1 MSRILFLWLET
12 LVLLFTFSITIYQ
25 YTVETPSTHGNDH
38 KALYSKHI
46 LATFIVLYIVLD
58 GRAIR
63 WGTFL
68 VFTVVLAF
76 DVLFFVEVVLFMPQS
91 CYPCYVL
98 ELVAGTA
105 HMTLSVCYVFWCV
118 GKLIK

>member
-1 MSRILFLWLET
+1 MSRILFLWLEV

-25 YTVETPSTHGNDH
+25 YSVETPSNHGNDH

-46 LATFIVLYIVLD
+46 LATFIILYIVLD
-58 GRAIR
+58 GRTIR

-76 DVLFFVEVVLFMPQS
+76 DVLFFVEVILFMSQS
-91 CYPCYVL
+91 CYQCYVL
-98 ELVAGTA
+98 ELIAGTA
-105 HMTLSVCYVFWCV
+105 HMTLSSCYVLWCID
-118 GKLIK
+118 KLIK